1 MVLPLPFCALVPLA
15 AGVGDVLGAGT
26 AEAVSFDMALLVL
39 LVVLLLIPPE
49 VTLLPIALSVLLP
62 TLLSVP
68 LVEFVRPLVELP
80 TELSVELL
88 VALSV
93 ELEVSLLLLLEAE
106 LSVLLLVSVL
116 LVASLP
122 VALLPVPDELRL
134 MAEGGAAL
142 FESSE
147 VALLLRVKYQM
158 AAPTS
163 ANANNPATH
172 LDVLFLSPAN
182 RGTVV
187 SCLIVNCR

>member
-1 MVLPLPFCALVPLA
+1 
-15 AGVGDVLGAGT
+15 VLGAGT

-39 LVVLLLIPPE
+39 LVVLLLMSPE

-68 LVEFVRPLVELP
+68 LVEFVRLSVELL

-93 ELEVSLLLLLEAE
+93 ELEVSVLLLLEAE
-106 LSVLLLVSVL
+106 LSVLLVV
-116 LVASLP
+116 SLP
-122 VALLPVPDELRL
+122 VASLPVPDELWL
-134 MAEGGAAL
+134 MAEGGATL

-163 ANANNPATH
+163 AKASNPATH
-172 LDVLFLSPAN
+172 LDVLVLSPAN

-187 SCLIVNCR
+187 SCLVVNCR

>member
-1 MVLPLPFCALVPLA
+1 M
-15 AGVGDVLGAGT
+15 LGAGT

-68 LVEFVRPLVELP
+68 LVEFVRLSVELP

-93 ELEVSLLLLLEAE
+93 ELEVSVLLLLVAE
-106 LSVLLLVSVL
+106 LSVLLPVSVL
-116 LVASLP
+116 LV
-122 VALLPVPDELRL
+122 VLLPVPDELWL
-134 MAEGGAAL
+134 MAEGGATL

-163 ANANNPATH
+163 ANASNPATH
-172 LDVLFLSPAN
+172 LDVLVLSPAN